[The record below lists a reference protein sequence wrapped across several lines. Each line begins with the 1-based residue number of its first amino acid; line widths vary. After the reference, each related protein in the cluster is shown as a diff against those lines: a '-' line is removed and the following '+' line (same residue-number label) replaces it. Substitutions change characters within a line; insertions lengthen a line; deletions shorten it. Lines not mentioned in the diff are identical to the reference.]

1 MNASNPQPTLNFS
14 DNMLTI
20 DGEADAMAAAG
31 LRQRGEVL
39 LAGAKGDITV
49 DLARLASASSSLLS
63 VLLCWQR
70 FASERSLNLRFDH
83 PGERLLA
90 LAALANLNDALPGFA
105 TVGPGENAD

>member
-1 MNASNPQPTLNFS
+1 MSASNPQPTLNFS
-14 DNMLTI
+14 DNILTI
-20 DGEADAMAAAG
+20 DGEADAMAADD

-90 LAALANLNDALPGFA
+90 LAALANLNDALPGFT
-105 TVGPGENAD
+105 TVGPGVNAD

>member
-1 MNASNPQPTLNFS
+1 MSASNPQPTLNFS
-14 DNMLTI
+14 DNTLRI
-20 DGEADAMAAAG
+20 DGEADAMAAAD

-49 DLARLASASSSLLS
+49 DLARLSSASSSLLS

-90 LAALANLNDALPGFA
+90 LAALANLNDALPGFTTA
-105 TVGPGENAD
+105 GPGVNAD

>member
-1 MNASNPQPTLNFS
+1 MSASNPQPRLNFS
-14 DNMLTI
+14 DNTLRI
-20 DGEADAMAAAG
+20 DGEADAMAAAD

-49 DLARLASASSSLLS
+49 DLARLSSASSSLLS

-90 LAALANLNDALPGFA
+90 LAALANLNDALPGFTTA
-105 TVGPGENAD
+105 GPGVNAD

>member
-1 MNASNPQPTLNFS
+1 
-14 DNMLTI
+14 
-20 DGEADAMAAAG
+20 
-31 LRQRGEVL
+31 
-39 LAGAKGDITV
+39 
-49 DLARLASASSSLLS
+49 LLS

>member
-1 MNASNPQPTLNFS
+1 MSVSNPQPALDFS
-14 DNMLTI
+14 DNILII
-20 DGEADAMAAAG
+20 DGEADAMAADD

-90 LAALANLNDALPGFA
+90 LAALANLNDALPGFT
-105 TVGPGENAD
+105 TVGPGVNAD